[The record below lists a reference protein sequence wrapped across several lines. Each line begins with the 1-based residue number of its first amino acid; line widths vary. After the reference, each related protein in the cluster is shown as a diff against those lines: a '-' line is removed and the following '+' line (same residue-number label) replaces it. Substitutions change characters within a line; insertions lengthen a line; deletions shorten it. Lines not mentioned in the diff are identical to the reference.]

1 MFNML
6 LVVNWTHD
14 LLGPWFGKGHEI
26 YSYKVIM
33 LLLKLHIISL
43 NVKY

>member
-1 MFNML
+1 MFNMI

-14 LLGPWFGKGHEI
+14 LLGPWFAKGREI

-33 LLLKLHIISL
+33 LLKLQVI
-43 NVKY
+43 NVNVNY